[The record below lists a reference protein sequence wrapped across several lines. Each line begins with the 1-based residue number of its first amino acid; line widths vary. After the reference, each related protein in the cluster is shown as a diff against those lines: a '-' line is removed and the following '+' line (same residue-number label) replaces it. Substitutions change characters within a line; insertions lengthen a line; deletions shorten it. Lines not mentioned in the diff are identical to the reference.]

1 MIFAFFYTISAS
13 PSNFKLECQHILKEG
28 RLFNGKESVKFTEFA
43 KNMEKAVGYKLN
55 QNQITGQTKEIEK
68 ADTNE
73 NGRLELQE
81 MIDLKLEKSYLLKM
95 FEIVDKNQDGF
106 YDLSEIRAFTLGIVG
121 NSLNPWQR
129 TIITENSME
138 NQLKDFLGP
147 DNQMDFEEYVNWQ
160 TKSKAKC
167 FE

>member
-55 QNQITGQTKEIEK
+55 QNQITGLTKEIEK

-106 YDLSEIRAFTLGIVG
+106 YDLSEIRSFTLV
-121 NSLNPWQR
+121 P
-129 TIITENSME
+129 SMS
-138 NQLKDFLGP
+138 F
-147 DNQMDFEEYVNWQ
+147 
-160 TKSKAKC
+160 
-167 FE
+167 